1 MFKFNHTKAKKY
13 RKKPLVV
20 EAYQIDREVEIP
32 TLEGN
37 LTASPGDYIIRG
49 IDGEYYPCKPG
60 IFNETYE
67 PLE

>member
-1 MFKFNHTKAKKY
+1 VFKFNSNKAKKY

-20 EAYQIDREVEIP
+20 EAYQIDREVMIP

-37 LTASPGDYIIRG
+37 VLASPGDYIIRG
-49 IDGEYYPCKPG
+49 IDGECYPCKPD

-67 PLE
+67 LLE